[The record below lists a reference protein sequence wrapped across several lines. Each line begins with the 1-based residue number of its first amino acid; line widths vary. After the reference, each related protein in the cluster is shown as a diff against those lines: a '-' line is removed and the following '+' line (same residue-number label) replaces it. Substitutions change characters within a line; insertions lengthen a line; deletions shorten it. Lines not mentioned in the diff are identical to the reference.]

1 MSGRERKRTRSWEVD
16 VSLEELVSWDVLDQ
30 FMGDMPS
37 EPVQPEQSSSS
48 SDALGLSRGLG
59 STQMP
64 LSPALHGSQLP
75 LMAPACGGSSSRYG
89 LDAPAHQPA
98 HANAATLA
106 QSFMSEWQ
114 QGVPWQGALPGVGM
128 PRAISWGTEFL
139 SGTLGGDEGMGM
151 VVADPDG
158 GIEETGLPRA
168 AGAGGGG
175 LRRNDS
181 QLSMAGSETGEHE
194 RPANK
199 QRFVWTAELHHR
211 FEAAVNTL
219 GIDHAKPQAISQ
231 LMNCEGEGAP
241 TRQNIKSHLQKYRLL
256 MQKRARQ
263 QQATSQGGA
272 A

>member
-1 MSGRERKRTRSWEVD
+1 MLLAQPKNSATRYLSKDCGSQRQKKRFRECSVFITPANLGGSCSSKVSPRAARTRQHPTEPTLASCRVFWRFFSWSVASRTCMHHRAPLTARPNTCGRLSMSGRERKRTRSWEVD

-114 QGVPWQGALPGVGM
+114 QGVPWQGALPGVV
-128 PRAISWGTEFL
+128 R
-139 SGTLGGDEGMGM
+139 
-151 VVADPDG
+151 VRV
-158 GIEETGLPRA
+158 R
-168 AGAGGGG
+168 
-175 LRRNDS
+175 
-181 QLSMAGSETGEHE
+181 
-194 RPANK
+194 
-199 QRFVWTAELHHR
+199 
-211 FEAAVNTL
+211 
-219 GIDHAKPQAISQ
+219 
-231 LMNCEGEGAP
+231 C
-241 TRQNIKSHLQKYRLL
+241 
-256 MQKRARQ
+256 
-263 QQATSQGGA
+263 
-272 A
+272 